1 MSLRPLLG
9 VEAADRTSRAVITLT
24 LRNSGPMAFKPEDY
38 PEQIVIER
46 TIERSG
52 ASSYKIRATRDG
64 RIVARKK
71 QEMNEIVTHFNISVD
86 SPATV
91 LTQDEA
97 RSFLTNHDDSKL
109 YDVSV
114 ACCSVSDLTGVVLPQ
129 LYRFEHPREG
139 LCCHH

>member
-1 MSLRPLLG
+1 MSRSSS
-9 VEAADRTSRAVITLT
+9 DRVQSEPTACIVDPAKCPSRSIITVT
-24 LRNSGPMAFKPEDY
+24 LRNSGSMAFKPDDY

-97 RSFLTNHDDSKL
+97 RSFLTNHDESKL

-114 ACCSVSDLTGVVLPQ
+114 TGALCTRS
-129 LYRFEHPREG
+129 YRRSSSSTVPI
-139 LCCHH
+139 